1 MRTARL
7 RLLLKE
13 RITPR
18 SVLRFSP
25 HLALGFTLVV
35 VLQSVAILNQWFD
48 SGAALL
54 GRDRSGCDGAGLC
67 RGFHLVAAVLRAIG
81 NMSTCIDEAPQ
92 P

>member
-25 HLALGFTLVV
+25 PLALGFTLVV

-48 SGAALL
+48 SGAALAWAGTDPGAMGL
-54 GRDRSGCDGAGLC
+54 VCAAVSILLRRFCGRSG
-67 RGFHLVAAVLRAIG
+67 
-81 NMSTCIDEAPQ
+81 T
-92 P
+92 